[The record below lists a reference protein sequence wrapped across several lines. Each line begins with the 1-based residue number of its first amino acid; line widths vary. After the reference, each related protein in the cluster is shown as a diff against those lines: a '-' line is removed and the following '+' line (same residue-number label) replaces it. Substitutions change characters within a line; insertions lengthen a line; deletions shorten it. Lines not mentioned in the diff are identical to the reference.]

1 VTESGTGYRSRAVRE
16 AYQIIIVCDAGCN
29 K

>member
-1 VTESGTGYRSRAVRE
+1 MSKQTVLESGTGYRSRTVRE
-16 AYQIIIVCDAGCN
+16 AYQIII